1 MDQASEA
8 IQRTSHKSDADSEG
22 GSGGVGSRWG
32 NFKNFLKEV
41 RQELRH
47 VTWPSREEVYS
58 TTMVVVIAVAFF
70 GFFLWAM
77 DLLIG
82 KGFDQITKW
91 MS

>member
-8 IQRTSHKSDADSEG
+8 IQRTSHKADADSESG
-22 GSGGVGSRWG
+22 NGSGWG
-32 NFKNFLKEV
+32 GMKNFLKEV

-58 TTMVVVIAVAFF
+58 TTMVVVVAVAFF
-70 GFFLWAM
+70 GFFLWAV
-77 DLLIG
+77 DLLVG

-91 MS
+91 LS

>member
-8 IQRTSHKSDADSEG
+8 IQTTGRKADGDSEG
-22 GSGGVGSRWG
+22 GNGSRLG
-32 NFKNFLKEV
+32 GIKDFIKEV
-41 RQELRH
+41 RQELRR

-58 TTMVVVIAVAFF
+58 TTLVVVIAVAFF
-70 GFFLWAM
+70 GFFLWAV